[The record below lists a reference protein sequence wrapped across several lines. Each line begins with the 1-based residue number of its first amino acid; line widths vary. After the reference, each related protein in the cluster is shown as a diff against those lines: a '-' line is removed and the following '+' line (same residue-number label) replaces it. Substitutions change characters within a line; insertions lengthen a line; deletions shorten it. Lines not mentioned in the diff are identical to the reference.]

1 MVIRTVAIV
10 VAVVLLL
17 VVWSSAFIVREWEQ
31 VIITRFGKPIGNAIT
46 EPGLHFRVPFID
58 QIHPFEKR
66 FLEWDGLVT
75 QVPTKEKRFILVDTY
90 ARWRI
95 TDPLL
100 FFQRLKNEAG
110 AHRRLDGILNGETR
124 DAVAS
129 HNLVELVRTTNREP
143 LQDESLFEGETSELE
158 PIEFGREVIAFLPE
172 LLDRPNVLG
181 IGEIGLHKCTA
192 NEVTTL
198 LSLVDLA
205 LTRGELML
213 FHTPHLEDKLKGTR
227 MILDVLADD
236 DRVDPGRVCVDHCE
250 EHTIGRVLDEGY
262 WAGITLY
269 PTTKA
274 TPERAVDMVEMHGP
288 ERLLINSSA
297 DWGPSDPL
305 SVPNFIMAMRR
316 RGHDEALIRQV
327 VYDNPVAWMSGSS
340 HFQSE

>member
-1 MVIRTVAIV
+1 MNFIDPHIHIASRTTDDLLRMAQMGC
-10 VAVVLLL
+10 VAVAEP
-17 VVWSSAFIVREWEQ
+17 AFWMGYDRSGANSFYDYYRQVTEWEP
-31 VIITRFGKPIGNAIT
+31 RRASNFGIRHYCWLGLNA
-46 EPGLHFRVPFID
+46 
-58 QIHPFEKR
+58 
-66 FLEWDGLVT
+66 
-75 QVPTKEKRFILVDTY
+75 KEAEDV
-90 ARWRI
+90 
-95 TDPLL
+95 
-100 FFQRLKNEAG
+100 
-110 AHRRLDGILNGETR
+110 
-124 DAVAS
+124 
-129 HNLVELVRTTNREP
+129 
-143 LQDESLFEGETSELE
+143 
-158 PIEFGREVIAFLPE
+158 EFGREVIAFLPE